1 MTRREQLAALLVILV
16 LPLGS
21 CSKNQKTVQRPDPV
35 DGEASQSTVT
45 EQEAARRALAQRSIS
60 YTQEEFFRCIESG
73 DATAVRLFLVAGMS
87 PDTISDRSLSP
98 LPKAALFGHAD
109 IVRLLLEHGA
119 DVNAKGDDGSTAL
132 TIAIQYGGHVEIVR
146 ALLNKGADPNAKLS
160 DGRTPLMLTADSP
173 EIVKALLEKGADV
186 SARDNHR
193 GETALKKAV
202 DGEEIECVR
211 ALLYYG
217 ADVNTM
223 DVDGYSALMQAAGTG
238 QTGIVK
244 LLLSKG
250 VDVNARDKDGWTALL
265 GAAADGN
272 LVIVRALVAS
282 GADVNAED
290 KDRKTPLKLAKEK
303 KHKEIIAY
311 LEKAGAKR

>member
-21 CSKNQKTVQRPDPV
+21 CSKNQKTVQRPDAI
-35 DGEASQSTVT
+35 DGETSQSTVT
-45 EQEAARRALAQRSIS
+45 EQEAARRALEQRRIS

-98 LPKAALFGHAD
+98 LPKAALFGRAD

-132 TIAIQYGGHVEIVR
+132 TIAIQNDGHIEIVN
-146 ALLNKGADPNAKLS
+146 ALLDRGADPNARLR
-160 DGRTPLMLTADSP
+160 DGRTALILAAHDPP
-173 EIVKALLEKGADV
+173 IVRALLEKGADP
-186 SARDNHR
+186 SLSEEIR
-193 GETALKKAV
+193 GETALKRAV
-202 DGEEIECVR
+202 NADEIDSVK
-211 ALLYYG
+211 ALLTYG
-217 ADVNTM
+217 ADVNTK
-223 DVDGYSALMQAAGTG
+223 DVDGYSALMAAAGRG
-238 QTGIVK
+238 QAGIVK
-244 LLLSKG
+244 LLLTKG
-250 VDVNARDKDGWTALL
+250 VDVDARDKDGWTALM